1 MSDVTV
7 LGMEEI
13 LKKLKKLPERVQKN
27 VLTGAIRASAK
38 PIVKEAKRLVPTD
51 SGTLKKSIGVR
62 KRRSKNKN
70 IIRFSIA
77 PLSKKDGYY
86 GRFIEFGTYA
96 KLDHPMKRPRM
107 GKLGERRA
115 KIVANGGGI
124 PAHPFMRPAFEKEG
138 ENTIKAAKEYM
149 NKRIDKEIAKL

>member
-7 LGMEEI
+7 LGMDEI

-38 PIVKEAKRLVPTD
+38 PIFEEAKRLAPVH
-51 SGTLKKSIGVR
+51 SGSLKNSIDVVKRKS
-62 KRRSKNKN
+62 KDKN
-70 IIRFSIA
+70 IIIYSVVPRSSKRKTKRFT
-77 PLSKKDGYY
+77 LKDGTKWKISGEVGSGWYAH
-86 GRFIEFGTYA
+86 FLEFGTS
-96 KLDHPMKRPRM
+96 KMS
-107 GKLGERRA
+107 
-115 KIVANGGGI
+115 
-124 PAHPFMRPAFEKEG
+124 AHPFMRPAFEKEG

>member
-38 PIVKEAKRLVPTD
+38 PIIKEARRLVPVR

-62 KRRSKNKN
+62 KRRSKDRK
-70 IIRFSIA
+70 IIKFSIA
-77 PLSKKDGYY
+77 PLSKKGGFY
-86 GRFIEFGTYA
+86 GMFVENGTSKMA
-96 KLDHPMKRPRM
+96 
-107 GKLGERRA
+107 
-115 KIVANGGGI
+115 
-124 PAHPFMRPAFEKEG
+124 AHPFMRPAFEKEG
-138 ENTIKAAKEYM
+138 KNTIKAAKEYM